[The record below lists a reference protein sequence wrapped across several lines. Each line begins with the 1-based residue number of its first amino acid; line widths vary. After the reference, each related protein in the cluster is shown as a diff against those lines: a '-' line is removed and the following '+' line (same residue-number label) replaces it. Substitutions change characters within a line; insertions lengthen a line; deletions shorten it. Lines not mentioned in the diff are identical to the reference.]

1 MAENLLNKINLNG
14 TEMIISDTKART
26 AASNA
31 LSTANAASSTATTA
45 NTNAT
50 AAIRIANSAKDTAV
64 KKALINYDSVTYT
77 MTIMQ
82 GGE

>member
-1 MAENLLNKINLNG
+1 MAENLLNKINLDG

-26 AASNA
+26 DASNA
-31 LSTANAASSTATTA
+31 LSTATTA

-50 AAIRIANSAKDTAV
+50 AAISIANSAKDTAV
-64 KKALINYDSVTYT
+64 KKALIKYDSNTYT
-77 MTIMQ
+77 MTITQ

>member
-1 MAENLLNKINLNG
+1 MAENLLNKINLDG

-26 AASNA
+26 DASNA

-50 AAIRIANSAKDTAV
+50 KAISIANSAKDTAV
-64 KKALINYDSVTYT
+64 KKALINYDSATYT
-77 MTIMQ
+77 MTITQ